1 VKKRLK
7 VAVLMGGRSTEREVS
22 LVTGKMVLEALDP
35 VKYEAL
41 PVEAAL
47 LGRLPGSVPP
57 ALGEGLLPGGVFT
70 PELLAAGTQALM
82 APEGDPARPD
92 VVFIALHGRHG
103 EDGTV
108 QGFLELLNL
117 PYTGSGVLASALA
130 MNKVMSKKLF
140 QAEAIPTPAGMTLA
154 GPGNRSAFMEVW
166 RAGKAAVG
174 VPCVVKP
181 NEQGSTIGI
190 SIVRRPE
197 QMAAALELAFKYDD
211 TVLIEQFVE
220 GVEIT
225 AALLGNETPEVLP
238 LVEIVPTGGFYDY
251 ERKYTPG
258 ATEEIVPARIPE
270 ALATQAR
277 AVSERCHRAF
287 GCRGMSRVDMIVA
300 PGGVWVLEVNTIPG
314 MTPTSLLPR
323 AAAAAGIPFPRL
335 VDRLIEL
342 ALKSPGDGKRAG
354 QESGKFTEP
363 TAEELP
369 RVPAER
375 VDGQGPQPGAGAEA
389 GLARTPARSGD
400 RSHSSL
406 TPAGSLNADV

>member
-22 LVTGKMVLEALDP
+22 LVTGKMVLQALDP
-35 VKYEAL
+35 AKYEAM

-57 ALGEGLLPGGVFT
+57 AMGEGLLPGGVFT

-82 APEGDPARPD
+82 APEGDAARPD

-130 MNKVMSKKLF
+130 MSKVMSKKLF
-140 QAEAIPTPAGMTLA
+140 QVEAIPTPPGTTLA
-154 GPGNRSAFMEVW
+154 GVEARAAFMKAW
-166 RAGKAAVG
+166 RAGKAAVS

-190 SIVRRPE
+190 SIVRRLE
-197 QMAAALELAFKYDD
+197 EMAAALELAFKYDD

-220 GVEIT
+220 GIEIT
-225 AALLGNETPEVLP
+225 AALLGNEDPEVLP

-258 ATEEIVPARIPE
+258 ATDEIVPARIPE
-270 ALATQAR
+270 AQAAQAR
-277 AVSERCHRAF
+277 ELAARCHRAF
-287 GCRGMSRVDMIVA
+287 GCRGMSRVDMIVS
-300 PGGVWVLEVNTIPG
+300 PDGVWVLEINSIPG

-323 AAAAAGIPFPRL
+323 AAAAAGISFPHV

-342 ALKSPGDGKRAG
+342 ALKSPGDGKGPG
-354 QESGKFTEP
+354 QESQRN
-363 TAEELP
+363 EEQEKGDD
-369 RVPAER
+369 A
-375 VDGQGPQPGAGAEA
+375 GPIP
-389 GLARTPARSGD
+389 LASRR
-400 RSHSSL
+400 SSL
-406 TPAGSLNADV
+406 TPAGSANADV